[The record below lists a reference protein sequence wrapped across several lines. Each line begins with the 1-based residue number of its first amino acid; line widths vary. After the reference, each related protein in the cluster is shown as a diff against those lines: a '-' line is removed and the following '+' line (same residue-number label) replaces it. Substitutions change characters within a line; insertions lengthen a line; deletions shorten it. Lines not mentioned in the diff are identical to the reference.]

1 MFSQSLVVLALAAAP
16 ALATVFVTSPVA
28 STTFHGGQPATISWQ
43 DNGTPPL
50 LQDFGNAKV
59 SIYAGNAQQQTSLQ
73 LIVPSV
79 NVATTSSIQ
88 FTPEANI
95 GPNSN
100 EYFIRIESLGAKDPL
115 NPQFPALS
123 FSAKFTLDNMS
134 GTFTPDVQAEIDG
147 QSTAPLAAGQTTP
160 PTPAASGPASASSTG
175 GPSLTTSRVSSA
187 ASSASSKAP
196 SASATASKS
205 AALGLEAGWVGILL
219 SAIVGVVAL

>member
-1 MFSQSLVVLALAAAP
+1 MFSQSLAVLALAVAP
-16 ALATVFVTSPVA
+16 TLATVFMTNPVA

-43 DNGTPPL
+43 DNGTPPS

-79 NVATTSSIQ
+79 NVATTSSVQ
-88 FTPEANI
+88 FTPDATI

-100 EYFIRIESLGAKDPL
+100 EYFVRIESLGAKDPL
-115 NPQFPALS
+115 NPQFPELS

-134 GTFTPDVQAEIDG
+134 GTFSPAVQAQIDG
-147 QSTAPLAAGQTTP
+147 QSTAPLAAAQTTP
-160 PTPAASGPASASSTG
+160 AAAPAASGSSTG
-175 GPSLTTSRVSSA
+175 TPASLTTSRATSA
-187 ASSASSKAP
+187 ASSASSKAA
-196 SASATASKS
+196 SASATATKS